1 LALRLEVEQIIGQRL
16 MHFLAPADV
25 SVVSDA
31 SRALVEDADAHIA
44 HVRFRLQV
52 SRDLR
57 SVCRL
62 SRLSRDM
69 LTLSPLGSQII
80 PDAVDVEPDREP
92 GPVYLEM
99 EGTGMLIRNIA
110 GQAIHVMWVAKPV
123 GGTYV
128 ENPVDE
134 LGGQPQTPQGLSF
147 HRRSSTQPVTP
158 FPTGGAIST
167 QILLCRICERDVPTW
182 YFEKH
187 SETCHE
193 IHRLEAD
200 ISEQNDRVG
209 EILKAA
215 EALLAMYEPSERPAT
230 PTYRGTAVASRLQHA
245 LPLSPAAARAAQH
258 AAQCNLIKHV
268 IQNLQTCLELS
279 TPSLKDETAALPIEE
294 QRLLSPRSEE
304 YMSTLSVWSRPQ
316 TEDAALTRLIDDC
329 IAVCR
334 GKVNAINRLRNT
346 IVYSERV
353 RREWQ
358 DKVEEQL
365 AALSEED
372 ETSGSE
378 DSASTS
384 AEDPVGGPPSQEA
397 QVKDRTETRPVTLHL
412 TVPTI
417 SGPEPS
423 RSPSWDGQSS
433 ALRMPSQVEI
443 DARRPYHHRRLS
455 SRTDYTDLSSS
466 PVLPSA
472 FEASPTRI
480 RKTSG
485 RLSMSSETAPLSP
498 RLPCITPASRSTSI
512 SIKDFE
518 IIKPISKGAFG
529 SVYLAKKKTTG
540 DHYAIKILKKAD
552 MISKNQ
558 VTNVKAERKI
568 LMNQAESPYVV
579 RLFFTF
585 RASRPR
591 CLSCPQRIA
600 QGPTLTRGL
609 ATLIENKHYLFLVME
624 YLPGGDLAALVKM
637 LGTLGEEWTRRFIAE
652 VVLGLEALHSKGVVH
667 RCVLSSLLCGPV
679 DWTGGA
685 DDLCCAL
692 PIRDVSDLKPDN
704 LLIDKDGHLKLTDFG
719 LSKIGLLG
727 RQAGGSRFSIPRGR
741 QHGGRTEG
749 RLDLNDS
756 PPAFSPGSQVS
767 GSYAAFSQS
776 SYFNDGRQS
785 GEESSG
791 SDYAPRHKRNT
802 AQTAALGVSLQT
814 ALGLKSRAESEHTPP
829 ISETHKFVGTVDYVA
844 PESILGLANG
854 DDASVDW
861 VRRPSTTLFLL
872 PSC

>member
-1 LALRLEVEQIIGQRL
+1 
-16 MHFLAPADV
+16 
-25 SVVSDA
+25 
-31 SRALVEDADAHIA
+31 
-44 HVRFRLQV
+44 
-52 SRDLR
+52 
-57 SVCRL
+57 
-62 SRLSRDM
+62 
-69 LTLSPLGSQII
+69 
-80 PDAVDVEPDREP
+80 
-92 GPVYLEM
+92 M
-99 EGTGMLIRNIA
+99 EGTGMLIRDVWGEPLHI
-110 GQAIHVMWVAKPV
+110 MWVAKPV
-123 GGTYV
+123 GGTYA
-128 ENPVDE
+128 ENPIDE
-134 LGGQPQTPQGLSF
+134 LDQGQPQTPQGLGF

-209 EILKAA
+209 DILKAA

-230 PTYRGTAVASRLQHA
+230 PTYQGTAVASRLQHT
-245 LPLSPAAARAAQH
+245 LPLSPAATRAAQN

-304 YMSTLSVWSRPQ
+304 YMSALSVWSRPQ

-365 AALSEED
+365 AALSEE
-372 ETSGSE
+372 ENESSGSE
-378 DSASTS
+378 ESSSAS
-384 AEDPVGGPPSQEA
+384 AEDPSGKALPPPQAE
-397 QVKDRTETRPVTLHL
+397 DRTERRPVTLHL

-417 SGPEPS
+417 AGPESS
-423 RSPSWDGQSS
+423 RSPSWDGSLS
-433 ALRMPSQVEI
+433 ASPMPSHAET
-443 DARRPYHHRRLS
+443 DARRPHHHRRLS
-455 SRTDYTDLSSS
+455 SRTDFTDLSSS

-485 RLSMSSETAPLSP
+485 RLSMSSDAVPLSP

-512 SIKDFE
+512 TIKDFE
-518 IIKPISKGAFG
+518 IMKPISKGAFG

-585 RASRPR
+585 RA
-591 CLSCPQRIA
+591 
-600 QGPTLTRGL
+600 
-609 ATLIENKHYLFLVME
+609 
-624 YLPGGDLAALVKM
+624 
-637 LGTLGEEWTRRFIAE
+637 
-652 VVLGLEALHSKGVVH
+652 
-667 RCVLSSLLCGPV
+667 
-679 DWTGGA
+679 
-685 DDLCCAL
+685 
-692 PIRDVSDLKPDN
+692 
-704 LLIDKDGHLKLTDFG
+704 
-719 LSKIGLLG
+719 
-727 RQAGGSRFSIPRGR
+727 
-741 QHGGRTEG
+741 
-749 RLDLNDS
+749 
-756 PPAFSPGSQVS
+756 
-767 GSYAAFSQS
+767 
-776 SYFNDGRQS
+776 
-785 GEESSG
+785 
-791 SDYAPRHKRNT
+791 AP
-802 AQTAALGVSLQT
+802 L
-814 ALGLKSRAESEHTPP
+814 
-829 ISETHKFVGTVDYVA
+829 
-844 PESILGLANG
+844 
-854 DDASVDW
+854 
-861 VRRPSTTLFLL
+861 RPSTRFI
-872 PSC
+872 PVGC